1 MNKDLELLKKRSL
14 MSLELSTDKKTQVT
28 NAEITT
34 FVQKVKQVV
43 AKKDIV
49 IVVLEHDES

>member
-1 MNKDLELLKKRSL
+1 MNNDLETLKKRSL
-14 MSLELSTDKKTQVT
+14 MRLELSADKKTQVT

-34 FVQKVKQVV
+34 FLQKVKQVV

-49 IVVLEHDES
+49 IIVLET

>member
-1 MNKDLELLKKRSL
+1 MNKDLELLKKISL
-14 MSLELSTDKKTQVT
+14 MSLELSADKKTQVI
-28 NAEITT
+28 NAELTT

-49 IVVLEHDES
+49 IIVLEI

>member
-1 MNKDLELLKKRSL
+1 
-14 MSLELSTDKKTQVT
+14 LSTDKKTQVT

-49 IVVLEHDES
+49 MIVLEI

>member
-14 MSLELSTDKKTQVT
+14 MSLELSADKKTQVT

-49 IVVLEHDES
+49 IVVLEM

>member
-1 MNKDLELLKKRSL
+1 MNKDLELLKKRAL
-14 MSLELSTDKKTQVT
+14 MSLELSADKKTQVT

-34 FVQKVKQVV
+34 FLQKVKQVV

-49 IVVLEHDES
+49 IIVLEM